1 MSTKIRG
8 KISSLIGKEFDS
20 ELFYGVS
27 DNKYIKTKIKTYGY
41 KVNTNFEGKKYQK
54 EMRHIN
60 VCHW

>member
-27 DNKYIKTKIKTYGY
+27 DNK
-41 KVNTNFEGKKYQK
+41 
-54 EMRHIN
+54 
-60 VCHW
+60 